1 MKTVIMMT
9 DGSHMTRQRATQR
22 GWTLIE
28 LTAALA
34 VIMVLTTMAWPSF
47 DGLILRLLLH
57 STSMT
62 VIQSLR
68 TARHRAMAE
77 GRAYAV
83 IFDAA
88 ANGYRVV
95 GGAAPNAVA
104 LPIHV
109 QFGAADGVLG
119 PPSAPTKPPPEIGVT
134 FRRAKVTFLPD
145 GTLSP
150 GPGTIYLTGRCRGG
164 GATVTM
170 AISVTIAGHPRRY
183 EWEGK
188 RWQAM

>member
-1 MKTVIMMT
+1 MMT
-9 DGSHMTRQRATQR
+9 RDANRARQQAAQR

-28 LTAALA
+28 LTVALA
-34 VIMVLTTMAWPSF
+34 VIVVLTLMAWPAF

-57 STSMT
+57 STTMT

-68 TARHRAMAE
+68 TARHLAMAE
-77 GRAYAV
+77 GRAYSV
-83 IFDAA
+83 VFDAA
-88 ANGYRVV
+88 ADSYQVV
-95 GGAAPNAVA
+95 GGAAPSAVV
-104 LPIHV
+104 LPV
-109 QFGAADGVLG
+109 RVRFGAASGVLG

-134 FRRAKVTFLPD
+134 FRQAKVTFLPD

-150 GPGTIYLTGRCRGG
+150 GPGTIYLTGSSRGG
-164 GATVTM
+164 GVMATM

-188 RWQAM
+188 QWRAM